1 MGEAGSRSPRSPRSP
16 LSRSTLSRASV
27 FSAVVRRSVVASNAL
42 SLASVGRLAS
52 VSRGLAASV
61 RRLTD
66 YRAYGAQVLSQVP
79 AVRAHARR
87 RLPQLAAGP
96 NAVAWTLDDLREWWF
111 SWCILSWTPRPPR
124 PPPLAVVAAT
134 PTSALV
140 PSLSSITQRLAR
152 WVARAT
158 VRPREGGGGDALDAS
173 ALGALT
179 NEHGIGEWSAR
190 HVQWWDARTHEWL
203 HLATAAPAATLLEA
217 ERLEEGGAREVG
229 VRARRANAVVGG
241 EPGGGGGGEAIEA
254 IDEAEE
260 DRRRAVV
267 VHVEHVAGSPDGML
281 FQTRE
286 RYLFSLCRTT
296 LDDYVCRPVVLGG
309 AFAAV
314 LQHARAEHLVDQRYA
329 VVTGRHLRSRRC
341 VMGVWDLRHGAPLRF
356 YEVGT
361 TRRRPASAFVACERA
376 SLRVDCGGACAWR
389 EPGDRWEG
397 AVYHRDAHE
406 RCFGCQLRAR
416 ADDDHA
422 LLRPIYRI
430 NS

>member
-1 MGEAGSRSPRSPRSP
+1 MGKAGSRSP
-16 LSRSTLSRASV
+16 LSRASALSRASPLSHV
-27 FSAVVRRSVVASNAL
+27 SAFSAVVRRSVVASNTL

-87 RLPQLAAGP
+87 RLPHLAAGP

-111 SWCILSWTPRPPR
+111 SWCILSWAPQPPR
-124 PPPLAVVAAT
+124 PPLAAAAT

-152 WVARAT
+152 WVARRAA
-158 VRPREGGGGDALDAS
+158 VRPRDR

-179 NEHGIGEWSAR
+179 NEHGVGEWSAR

-203 HLATAAPAATLLEA
+203 HLATAAPAAALLEA
-217 ERLEEGGAREVG
+217 GRLEEGGAREVG
-229 VRARRANAVVGG
+229 VRARRTNAVVGG
-241 EPGGGGGGEAIEA
+241 EPGGGGGEAIEA

-260 DRRRAVV
+260 DRARARARGGVV

-361 TRRRPASAFVACERA
+361 TRRGGPAFAFVACERA

-416 ADDDHA
+416 ADDDDA